1 VTDDTRAVLV
11 VDDETDFLTTYR
23 RLLVRDGFRVV
34 TASTCEA
41 ALSALAQESFA
52 VAIVDMRLPDGDGL
66 DVVRQAR
73 KLAQPP
79 RAIVVTGFASKE
91 ARAAALEAGA
101 ADFLSKPFV
110 ASTLTAR
117 VRGLAG

>member
-1 VTDDTRAVLV
+1 VKERARAILV

-23 RLLVRDGFRVV
+23 RLLGRDGFRVV

-41 ALSALAQESFA
+41 ALTALARESFA

-66 DVVRQAR
+66 EVVRHAR
-73 KLAQPP
+73 KLAEPP
-79 RAIVVTGFASKE
+79 RAIVVTGFSSKE

-101 ADFLSKPFV
+101 ADFLAKPFV
-110 ASTLTAR
+110 AATLSAR
-117 VRGLAG
+117 VRGLAE